1 MTYWEKKD
9 GIYKETLES
18 QKGDILYAAD
28 TYTEDG
34 TLQTEIS
41 DWHEPRYEVREN
53 RFFSPD
59 DTDDN
64 VLGNISVPKPPDG
77 HTHSRVRSIQPTHPI
92 RT

>member
-34 TLQTEIS
+34 TPQTEIS

-53 RFFSPD
+53 RFYRPD

-64 VLGNISVPKPPDG
+64 VLYK
-77 HTHSRVRSIQPTHPI
+77 SRNWDEVVMFLSRKVND
-92 RT
+92 